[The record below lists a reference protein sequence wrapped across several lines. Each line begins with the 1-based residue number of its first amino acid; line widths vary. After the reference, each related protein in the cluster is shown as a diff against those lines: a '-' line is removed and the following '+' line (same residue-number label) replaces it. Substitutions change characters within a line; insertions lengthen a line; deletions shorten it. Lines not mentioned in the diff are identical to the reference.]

1 MRGGIDELLSARDR
15 FGEKSVWLEMIEEM
29 LTLPENNQPT
39 AYVQNAE
46 FLTGEIE
53 HIPLRNSSV
62 DVSISNGW

>member
-1 MRGGIDELLSARDR
+1 MRVGIDELLSARDR

>member
-1 MRGGIDELLSARDR
+1 MRVGIDELLSARDR
-15 FGEKSVWLEMIEEM
+15 FGEKSVWLDIDEM
-29 LTLPENNQPT
+29 LTLPENNQST

>member
-1 MRGGIDELLSARDR
+1 MRVGIDELLSARDR
-15 FGEKSVWLEMIEEM
+15 FGEKSVWLEMIDEM
-29 LTLPENNQPT
+29 LTLPGNSQRT
-39 AYVQNAE
+39 AGVQNAE

>member
-15 FGEKSVWLEMIEEM
+15 FGEKSVWLDMIEEM
-29 LTLPENNQPT
+29 LTLPEINQPT

-53 HIPLRNSSV
+53 HIPSCKISV
-62 DVSISNGW
+62 DVIISNGW